1 MSFTRKNEC
10 CCDGAKNYYP
20 KIIATSNPEMAPAAD
35 VLGFGS
41 LRGETAEIVFPTAT
55 PVPFSVAGP
64 LRNVSVSGTGN
75 ELVVMESGVYQIT
88 VSLNAV
94 ATSEPDPTQSFFTA
108 SITVNGAPIFL
119 QGLALFNV
127 LNRSSSTYV
136 VQAEL
141 AAGDQVGV
149 SVSSNSPLAGY
160 TNRSLTVVQLSH

>member
-1 MSFTRKNEC
+1 M
-10 CCDGAKNYYP
+10 
-20 KIIATSNPEMAPAAD
+20 
-35 VLGFGS
+35 
-41 LRGETAEIVFPTAT
+41 
-55 PVPFSVAGP
+55 
-64 LRNVSVSGTGN
+64 
-75 ELVVMESGVYQIT
+75 
-88 VSLNAV
+88 
-94 ATSEPDPTQSFFTA
+94 
-108 SITVNGAPIFL
+108 NGAPIFL